1 MFRIKTYELLKS
13 KDMTLKKGKNTKWE
27 DVDLIKCPC
36 FINILVIA
44 MRECSCWLAKRW
56 MAQT

>member
-27 DVDLIKCPC
+27 DVDFIKCQC
-36 FINILVIA
+36 FINILVIV
-44 MRECSCWLAKRW
+44 MRECSCRLAKR
-56 MAQT
+56 